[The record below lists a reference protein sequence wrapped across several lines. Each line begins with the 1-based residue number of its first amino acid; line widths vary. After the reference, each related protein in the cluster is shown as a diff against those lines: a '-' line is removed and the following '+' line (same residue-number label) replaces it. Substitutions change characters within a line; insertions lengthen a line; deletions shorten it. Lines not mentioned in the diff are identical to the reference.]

1 MFSVLRDRDQRLAPV
16 LDRVSAQIERL
27 SDALLSHLD
36 YEEEQ
41 LWGPIGRLSIMVWW
55 RNPGAIALTTPGRA

>member
-1 MFSVLRDRDQRLAPV
+1 MRAKILRAGLKSATRPTKSSPTDSPTDR

-36 YEEEQ
+36 YEEDQ
-41 LWGPIGRLSIMVWW
+41 LLGPIGRLSIMV
-55 RNPGAIALTTPGRA
+55 